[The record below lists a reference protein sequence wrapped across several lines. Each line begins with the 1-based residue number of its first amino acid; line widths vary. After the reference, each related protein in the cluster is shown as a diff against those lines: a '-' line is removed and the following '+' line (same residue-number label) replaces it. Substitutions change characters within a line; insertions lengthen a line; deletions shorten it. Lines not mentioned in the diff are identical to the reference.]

1 MNEILYEATFE
12 WHSSYYG
19 AGIVFVVALIF
30 FLYHRKKRFELDT
43 KMQVT
48 CFFSGLIAVGAFIA
62 QIIMGLSAMNEYQQI
77 VVAYEEGNYQT
88 VVGEV
93 EKFTT
98 MTSEGKGYE
107 TFEIDG
113 VYFSYSDNIIHQGY
127 RNSKTF
133 GGVIK
138 GDGQQLKIGY
148 IETNSENIIVYIEE
162 ISPYQGLLYLK
173 NIVPNANHS

>member
-1 MNEILYEATFE
+1 MNKVLYEVTFE
-12 WHSSYYG
+12 WHSLYYS

-43 KMQVT
+43 KMQVAW
-48 CFFSGLIAVGAFIA
+48 FFSGLIAAGALIA
-62 QIIMGLSAMNEYQQI
+62 QIIMSISAIAEYQQV
-77 VVAYEEGNYQT
+77 VVAYEEGRYQT
-88 VVGEV
+88 IVGEI

-98 MTSEGKGYE
+98 TTPEGKGYE

-113 VYFSYSDNIIHQGY
+113 VYFSYSDHIIHQGY

-148 IETNSENIIVYIEE
+148 IKKNGENIIVYIEE
-162 ISPYQGLLYLK
+162 ISP
-173 NIVPNANHS
+173 

>member
-1 MNEILYEATFE
+1 MVIMNKILYEATFE
-12 WHSSYYG
+12 WHSMYYG
-19 AGIVFVVALIF
+19 AGIVFVIALIF

-43 KMQVT
+43 KMQVIW
-48 CFFSGLIAVGAFIA
+48 FFSGLIAAGALIA
-62 QIIMGLSAMNEYQQI
+62 QVIMGVSAVKDYQQV
-77 VVAYEEGNYQT
+77 VVAYEEGNYKT

-98 MTSEGKGYE
+98 MTPEGKGYE

-148 IETNSENIIVYIEE
+148 IEKNGENIIVYIED
-162 ISPYQGLLYLK
+162 ISQ
-173 NIVPNANHS
+173 